1 MPPKISDKTPGEKLL
16 ALYTLLMLQGER
28 LISLAGMANSLGCSK
43 QTVLRLLAQLEASG
57 YGKLEEP
64 IRRGKEYFYR
74 LAKTDDRILDLGP
87 GELRQLVLC
96 RNLLMRLLPEQSC
109 HAGGILCESEKAG
122 ISPVGI
128 MYKGFIDYAP
138 FEKQYSG
145 ILKAIQKR
153 LVCKI
158 SYQKSIF
165 ALPRDIYFA
174 PIRLIS
180 YHETLSAVGWEVP
193 QKGKV
198 KSLYPN
204 WLWLYLQRCKE
215 VKLTTRS
222 SAELPDINMT
232 TEDKA
237 EFGIMAGEVFTVKL
251 LFNERTANYIYDR
264 KWSSDQHM
272 ILTGDKNL
280 ILEMKVRSAPEIV
293 SWVLGFGSDVKVLEP
308 EWLKEEILERS
319 AEVIKNS

>member
-16 ALYTLLMLQGER
+16 ALYTLLMLQGDR
-28 LISLAGMANSLGCSK
+28 RISLAGIANTLGCSK

-57 YGKLEEP
+57 YGKLDEP
-64 IRRGKEYFYR
+64 LRKGKEYFYR

-87 GELRQLVLC
+87 GELRQLALC
-96 RNLLMRLLPEQSC
+96 RNLLMRLLPDPKGDV
-109 HAGGILCESEKAG
+109 GGIFCDGEKAVAP
-122 ISPVGI
+122 PVGI

-138 FEKQYSG
+138 FETQYSC
-145 ILKAIQKR
+145 ILKAIQNR

-165 ALPRDIYFA
+165 ALPRDIFFA
-174 PIRLIS
+174 PVRLIS

-198 KSLYPN
+198 RSLYPN
-204 WLWLYLQRCKE
+204 WLWLYLQRCKK

-222 SAELPDINMT
+222 SAELPDINLT

-237 EFGIMAGEVFTVKL
+237 EFGIMDGKIFTVKL

-264 KWSSDQHM
+264 IWSSDQLIT
-272 ILTGDKNL
+272 ILADKNL

-308 EWLKEEILERS
+308 EWLKKEIVARS
-319 AEVIKNS
+319 AEVVKNY